1 MAPADLVTRAFD
13 REMCVLKPEP
23 KDCLCAFKHNK
34 ITSTQSEDAA
44 EDAFTDSLSD

>member
-1 MAPADLVTRAFD
+1 MTPADLVTRAFD
-13 REMCVLKPEP
+13 REMRVLKPEP

-34 ITSTQSEDAA
+34 ITSTEDAA